1 MGEDILPVVAAGTI
15 PGNGLYR
22 TTNMQLR
29 YHDSSCQATLAGH
42 VQKEGIILR
51 LYLVLHHS
59 YINTY
64 HSYI

>member
-42 VQKEGIILR
+42 VHKER
-51 LYLVLHHS
+51 L
-59 YINTY
+59 
-64 HSYI
+64 